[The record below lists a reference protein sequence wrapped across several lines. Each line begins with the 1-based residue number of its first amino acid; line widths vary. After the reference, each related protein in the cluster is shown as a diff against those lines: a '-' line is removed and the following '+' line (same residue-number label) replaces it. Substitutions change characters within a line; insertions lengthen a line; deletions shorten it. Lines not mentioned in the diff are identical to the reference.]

1 MKTAFALVVLLLIVA
16 VPVTLILGMV
26 RPKLLLPRAKAPT
39 RAKAFGVWC
48 AYTGAVSI
56 FIVCLMVA
64 DMLPT
69 APATVV
75 TTIGG
80 PVAVRPATP

>member
-26 RPKLLLPRAKAPT
+26 RPKLLLPRATAPT

-48 AYTGAVSI
+48 AYTGAVFI
-56 FIVCLMVA
+56 FLVGMVVA